1 MLSLSSQ
8 WTLSLTF
15 PLFSRVRQEVSSVRE
30 TVEPRL
36 CLEQMRMSD
45 PDFLKRTHCMQT
57 CLGVSK
63 QASLSVIVC
72 PKIFNISRIIR
83 ACSCPRRLIL
93 LKWMENPKEK
103 SRAWT
108 TLASQNACR
117 TFEAPL
123 KPLCKLY
130 CFQSSE
136 ISGTYATWGDKRAVA
151 GPPSHPP
158 LSPSYTTSMPSS
170 GESRLAPRG
179 EFLSP
184 SGETLY

>member
-1 MLSLSSQ
+1 MCARLSNRVCAWSRCECQIQIFSKELIACKHAWVFRNRRHCLSSYVQ
-8 WTLSLTF
+8 KFSTF
-15 PLFSRVRQEVSSVRE
+15 LESSERA
-30 TVEPRL
+30 RARAASSYL
-36 CLEQMRMSD
+36 NGW
-45 PDFLKRTHCMQT
+45 RTQ
-57 CLGVSK
+57 
-63 QASLSVIVC
+63 
-72 PKIFNISRIIR
+72 
-83 ACSCPRRLIL
+83 
-93 LKWMENPKEK
+93 KEK